1 MSEIQSII
9 VIVVYT
15 VLFCQKSLRFVRS
28 ESLRVRRS
36 EELFILGILN
46 YSGH

>member
-28 ESLRVRRS
+28 ESLRVAT

-46 YSGH
+46 YSGQ